1 MENIIRFIFSIVLL
15 NLVVTSAFS
24 QEKNKVFVKENS
36 FEIVLE
42 NLEYR
47 FIDEQKGRFT
57 IRDYYDYTDESKSG
71 SYKLPWR
78 EIIVAI
84 PAGSKPNVSISSVK
98 ENKINN
104 VIPKLNPATELV
116 NDSTVNTYELD
127 YSQRKH
133 FNYSKQLI
141 ENKGYLWFR
150 DFYSIHLK
158 INTHRFDES
167 ENLLTE
173 ISDIKLKFEFEPS
186 TRLLSSSPIEIK
198 SDFDEN
204 LKQLFINWQIAEQFR
219 NNSPKLS
226 TDNTGNW
233 INYSA
238 NYLRIGTV
246 SDGLYRITKQN
257 LEDYG
262 INTNAINPK
271 TFQLFEY
278 GIEKP
283 IYVSG
288 EADSSF
294 DSGDYIE
301 FYGTVNYSKI
311 SARVI
316 NANSQPYNNYLD
328 KYTDTTIYFL
338 TWGNNNGLR
347 AREKNTF
354 YPSLTDTI
362 SYYTSFQHQEQN
374 PMDAL
379 FYTFHNDLV
388 ESQFPFWDTGK
399 GWYWR
404 WLATWANNA
413 TFTFPATDIVPNKSA
428 KFYCKITSRGSL
440 FSANVHLIK
449 MFVNDFLIDSQVCS
463 RYQRVLMEGFIS
475 SNSLINGNNRLKIN
489 YSEYNGSS
497 NGQML
502 IDWVEAEYPRRL
514 KLTANSLYFDYRD
527 SLSTALRIFKIEN
540 VTTTNYL
547 LFKIKPNFERIT
559 ALNFNGGNLYF
570 TDTVSKGDAYY
581 LVRQDI
587 ASKPIFF
594 KYKTFAN
601 LRSQNT
607 QVDYIAITHPFFLTS
622 VTNYVNFI
630 SSNFGVS
637 ANTYSVEDIY
647 DEFGYGYPTSDAIRD
662 FIIYR
667 FQNAASPK
675 PSYLVLFGDANYDYK
690 KYRTASQGLVGG
702 GNFVPSYGFPVSDPF
717 YAIWDSSGARLPQ
730 MYVGRIPLNN
740 NTEMEHYKSKVQNNF
755 VKPYDDWNKKYL
767 FFSGGRANY
776 PDEIAL
782 YKSVNDSV
790 INNFVAPPSLSGVY
804 KHFYKTTNPSTDF
817 GPYSS
822 ETIKNAIQSGGVFI
836 SYIGHSGTATWDNSI
851 SSVTQLKNT
860 VNRNP
865 VITDFGCSTNK
876 FAEPDLVAF
885 GERFVLDN
893 DGQAIAYLGN
903 SALGFLST
911 AIKAPG
917 NFYKSAIK
925 DSLFQTGKA
934 HLKAKILMFQQ
945 LGSSNVVNEFS
956 FSNMLMGDPI
966 VTMKIP
972 SKPNLS
978 ISSSDV
984 LFEFSSLNDLLDS
997 VMVNLVVNN
1006 FGSVS
1011 TQTFKVNITH
1021 YFDADTIQHIEKTLS
1036 LPNFKDTL
1044 VIWLKTK
1051 KLAGHHIININ
1062 LDTENSIDEIYE
1074 TDNAVSLTFDVASTT
1089 IRDLFV
1095 INRTENPLLDSLLVL
1110 NPIVN
1115 PSESLSL
1122 ILQLADNENFNN
1134 ALSYNYS
1141 LDTFRTKISFTPPP
1155 ANNRSWLRYRVS
1167 SESEWSNP
1175 LSFSNLIGAK
1185 YFLGD
1190 SNSWNYQNIN
1200 KLRTIGNELQLT
1212 VDTITLSIISAG
1224 GYSGQY
1230 CIITKNGINL
1240 LSNTFFQGIGIVVF
1254 NEKTLEVESSTYYE
1268 LFNNPSGVT
1277 ACTNFINSIPENKL
1291 VALGV
1296 SGDAKN
1302 NLTAA
1307 LSNAVVSLGGSLFPS
1322 IQFKAPYALFGKK
1335 NASPSQVK
1343 QVLKTPFQGPIQLDT
1358 SVAKKLEN
1366 GVLTSGAI
1374 GPSSK
1379 WNKLKISQTNF
1390 NNSEIKF
1397 RAIGVQQNGNVDT
1410 LSYLTLISN
1419 ESDLSFIDANTYP
1432 YIKIRAEFKSDSLL
1446 NSPLLSKLE
1455 VDYNG
1460 IAELGTNYQAVSL
1473 NKDTVAQGE
1482 KSKLKFFVF
1491 NAGETAAKNFKVKVE
1506 VLRPDSSYETVF
1518 EQIVDSLASG
1528 EKKIFATAFVT
1539 DYEFGQ
1545 RFYKIRIDAEN
1556 QVFEYYKDNNIFT
1569 KQFFI
1574 KQDTTKPIISLFV
1587 DGNEIMDGD
1596 LISTNPTFRIEL
1608 IDHTLNRDYNA
1619 NSISLKLDE
1628 HDITLAK
1635 NTGELLFEFNQ
1646 NNPKIALEY
1655 KPTLEPGEHSL
1666 KVFTRGN
1673 FGNSE
1678 DSIGLQKRFIVSNET
1693 AISNIYNYPN
1703 PASNETYFTFELAPN
1718 PPNEVKILIYTIAG
1732 RLVKTINVKDFKPN
1746 FNKVFWDTRDDDGDL
1761 LASGTYLYKL
1771 VMNAGDKIETFVS
1784 KLAIVR
1790 R

>member
-1 MENIIRFIFSIVLL
+1 MKNSIRFIFSIALL
-15 NLVVTSAFS
+15 HLFVTNLFS

-47 FIDEQKGRFT
+47 FTDEQKGRFT
-57 IRDYYDYTDESKSG
+57 IRDYYDYTDESNSG

-78 EIIVAI
+78 EIIAAI
-84 PAGSKPNVSISSVK
+84 PAGSKPNVSVASVK
-98 ENKINN
+98 ENKISN
-104 VIPKLNPATELV
+104 VIPKLNPAIELI

-127 YSQRKH
+127 YNQRKH
-133 FNYSKQLI
+133 INFTQPLI

-150 DFYSIHLK
+150 DFYCIHLR
-158 INTHRFDES
+158 INTHQFDES
-167 ENLLTE
+167 QNLLTE
-173 ISDIKLKFEFEPS
+173 ISDIRLKFEFEPS
-186 TRLLSSSPIEIK
+186 TKLLQHSPLEIK

-204 LKQLFINWQIAEQFR
+204 LRQLFINWQIAEQFR
-219 NNSPKLS
+219 SNPPKLL

-246 SDGLYRITKQN
+246 SDGIYRITKQD
-257 LEDYG
+257 LENYG
-262 INTNAINPK
+262 INTSSINPK

-288 EADSSF
+288 EADLSF
-294 DSGDYIE
+294 DNGDYIE
-301 FYGTVNYSKI
+301 FYGTINYSKI

-316 NANSQPYNNYLD
+316 NANNQPYNNYLD

-338 TWGNNNGLR
+338 TWGTTNGLR
-347 AREKNTF
+347 AQEKNIF
-354 YPSLTDTI
+354 YPSLTDTV
-362 SYYTSFQHQEQN
+362 SYYTSFTHQEQN

-379 FYTFHNDLV
+379 FYTFHENDV
-388 ESQFPFWDTGK
+388 ENHFPFWNTGK

-413 TFTFPATDIVPNKSA
+413 TFTISATDIVPNKTA
-428 KFYCKITSRGSL
+428 KFYCKLTSRGS
-440 FSANVHLIK
+440 STSTNVHLIK
-449 MFVNDFLIDSQVCS
+449 MLMNDVLIDSQVRS
-463 RYQRVLMEGFIS
+463 RYQRVLMEGSLS
-475 SNSLINGNNRLKIN
+475 SNSLINGNNTLKIN
-489 YSEYNGSS
+489 YSDYNGAS

-502 IDWVEAEYPRRL
+502 IDWVEAEYPRTL
-514 KLTANSLYFDYRD
+514 KLTGNSLYFDYRD
-527 SLSTALRIFKIEN
+527 NLTPALRIFKIEN
-540 VTTTNYL
+540 VPTTNYL

-559 ALNFNGGNLYF
+559 ALNFIGGNLYF
-570 TDTVSKGDAYY
+570 TDTVTNGDAYY

-594 KYKTFAN
+594 KYKTFTN
-601 LRSQNT
+601 LRSQNN

-630 SSNFGVS
+630 SSNFGVN
-637 ANTYSVEDIY
+637 ANIYSVEDIY

-662 FIIYR
+662 FIIHR
-667 FQNAASPK
+667 FQNASSPK

-690 KYRTASQGLVGG
+690 KYRAASQGVVGG

-717 YAIWDSSGARLPQ
+717 YAIWDSSGVRLPQ

-740 NTEMEHYKSKVQNNF
+740 NSEMDHYKSKVQNNF

-767 FFSGGRANY
+767 FFSGGRADY
-776 PDEIAL
+776 PEEIAL

-790 INNFVAPPSLSGVY
+790 INNFVAPPSLKGVY
-804 KHFYKTTNPSTDF
+804 KHFYKTTNPLTDF

-822 ETIKNAIQSGGVFI
+822 ETIKNTIQSGGVFI
-836 SYIGHSGTATWDNSI
+836 SYIGHSGIATWDNSI

-865 VITDFGCSTNK
+865 VVTDFGCSTNK

-903 SALGFLST
+903 SGIGFVST

-925 DSLFQTGKA
+925 DSFYQIGKA
-934 HLKAKILMFQQ
+934 HLQAKILMFQQ
-945 LGSSNVVNEFS
+945 LGSSNVVNQFS
-956 FSNMLMGDPI
+956 FANTLIGDPI
-966 VTMKIP
+966 VIMKIP
-972 SKPNLS
+972 NKPNLS
-978 ISSSDV
+978 IKNSDV
-984 LFEFSSLNDLLDS
+984 LFESSIIDDLLDS
-997 VMVNLVVNN
+997 VKVNLVVNN
-1006 FGSVS
+1006 FGTVS
-1011 TQTFKVNITH
+1011 TQTFKANITH
-1021 YFDADTIQHIEKTLS
+1021 YFEADTVQHIDRVLT
-1036 LPNFKDTL
+1036 LPNYKDTL

-1051 KLAGHHIININ
+1051 KLAGQHIINIY
-1062 LDTENSIDEIYE
+1062 LDTENAIDEIYE
-1074 TDNAVSLTFDVASTT
+1074 TDNSLSFIFNVASTT

-1095 INRTENPLLDSLLVL
+1095 INRTENPLLDSLVVL

-1115 PSESLSL
+1115 PNESLSL
-1122 ILQLADNENFNN
+1122 IFQIADNENFNN
-1134 ALSYNYS
+1134 ALSYNYA
-1141 LDTFRTKISFTPPP
+1141 LDTFRTKISFTSPP
-1155 ANNRSWLRYRVS
+1155 ANNRNWLRYRAS

-1175 LSFSNLIGAK
+1175 LNFSKLAGAK

-1190 SNSWNYQNIN
+1190 SYSWNQQNLS

-1254 NEKTLEVESSTYYE
+1254 NEKTLEVESSTYFE
-1268 LFNNPSGVT
+1268 LFNNPSGVN

-1302 NLTAA
+1302 NLTTA
-1307 LSNAVVSLGGSLFPS
+1307 LSNAVVSLGGTLFPS

-1358 SVAKKLEN
+1358 SIAKKLES
-1366 GVLTSGAI
+1366 GVLTSTTI

-1390 NNSEIKF
+1390 NNSEIKY
-1397 RAIGVQQNGNVDT
+1397 RPIGVQQNGNVDT
-1410 LSYLTLISN
+1410 LAYLTIISN
-1419 ESDLSFIDANTYP
+1419 EADLSFINANTYP

-1446 NSPLLSKLE
+1446 NSSLLSELE
-1455 VDYNG
+1455 VDYKG

-1491 NAGETAAKNFKVKVE
+1491 NAGETTAKNFNVKVD
-1506 VLRPDSSYETVF
+1506 VFRPDSSHETVLNQF
-1518 EQIVDSLASG
+1518 VDSLVVG
-1528 EKKIFATAFVT
+1528 DKKLFATAFVT

-1545 RFYKIRIDAEN
+1545 RYYKISIDADN
-1556 QVFEYYKDNNIFT
+1556 QVFEYYKDNNLFT
-1569 KQFFI
+1569 KPFFI
-1574 KQDTTKPIISLFV
+1574 KRDSTKPIISLFV
-1587 DGNEIMDGD
+1587 DGNEIVDGD
-1596 LISTNPTFRIEL
+1596 LISTNPNFRIEL
-1608 IDHTLNRDYNA
+1608 IDHTSSRDYDA
-1619 NSISLKLDE
+1619 NSLYIKLDE
-1628 HDITLAK
+1628 RDITLAK
-1635 NTGELLFEFNQ
+1635 NTGELLLEVNQ
-1646 NNPKIALEY
+1646 TNPKIALEY
-1655 KPTLEPGEHSL
+1655 KPTLEPGEHTL
-1666 KVFTRGN
+1666 KVFTRGS
-1673 FGNSE
+1673 FGNGE

-1718 PPNEVKILIYTIAG
+1718 YPKEVKILIYTLAG
-1732 RLVKTINVKDFKPN
+1732 RLVKTINVKDFRTN
-1746 FNKVFWDTRDDDGDL
+1746 FNKVFWDTRDEDGDL
-1761 LASGTYLYKL
+1761 LSSGTYLYKL
-1771 VMNAGDKIETFVS
+1771 VMIAGDKTETFVN

-1790 R
+1790 Q